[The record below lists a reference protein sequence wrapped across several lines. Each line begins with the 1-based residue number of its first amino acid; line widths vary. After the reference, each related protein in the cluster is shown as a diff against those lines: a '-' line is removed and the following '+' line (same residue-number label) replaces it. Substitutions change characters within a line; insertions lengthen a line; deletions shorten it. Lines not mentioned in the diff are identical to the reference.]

1 MSSPRSEL
9 ATLLY
14 DIGATHLQL
23 GRQYQRLA
31 DKLDVARDR
40 QANATTAA
48 IAELRDTIDSA
59 FEQLR
64 ERAVGANDE

>member
-1 MSSPRSEL
+1 MSSQIRSEL
-9 ATLLY
+9 AALLY
-14 DIGATHLQL
+14 DIGTTHLHL

-59 FEQLR
+59 FERLH
-64 ERAVGANDE
+64 ERAVGIDE